1 MIFVILAEII
11 GSVLER
17 VDYLIV
23 LMMRS
28 YKRICLSGYVRGIFL
43 ISNNGIISTSREYV
57 KIDYE
62 YNMVKN

>member
-23 LMMRS
+23 LMMIS
-28 YKRICLSGYVRGIFL
+28 YKRICLSGYVWAF
-43 ISNNGIISTSREYV
+43 S
-57 KIDYE
+57 
-62 YNMVKN
+62 

>member
-1 MIFVILAEII
+1 MIFVILVEII
-11 GSVLER
+11 GSVQER

-43 ISNNGIISTSREYV
+43 IYNNAIISASREYV